1 MVDYIIVRDVSN
13 TLLRIIITILML
25 ESISIFMKVFSG
37 IDPEKGGGKKTDISK
52 EHKRMKNISPV

>member
-1 MVDYIIVRDVSN
+1 
-13 TLLRIIITILML
+13 ML